1 MRRVEQGQNAIPPP
15 HKHIDA
21 GTQALEW
28 GEAGLPPVCKQ
39 IGKHADAVGQ
49 TPESVVVSQPYAEI
63 DGGGNILGLAFQ
75 NGGGAFDDGI
85 PVDGGSALQGAE
97 LACLFQQAF
106 IVRALTGFCACGSSV
121 ADGESSQFSKLH
133 TESDKFLRKIF
144 SGASAPVRG
153 RDGCFSGVAG
163 EGGDCCR
170 WRLRQLSR
178 NVCHCGMLCSDR
190 LLPVLVSEWR
200 RVWFVTFL

>member
-1 MRRVEQGQNAIPPP
+1 M
-15 HKHIDA
+15 
-21 GTQALEW
+21 
-28 GEAGLPPVCKQ
+28 
-39 IGKHADAVGQ
+39 
-49 TPESVVVSQPYAEI
+49 SQPYAEI

-106 IVRALTGFCACGSSV
+106 IARALTGFCACGSSI
-121 ADGESSQFSKLH
+121 ADGKSSQFSKLH
-133 TESDKFLRKIF
+133 MESGRVFLVWNASHFKPHGLSFHGKNAGFSLISGRAALCRRLVFYFFQRKNTLEF
-144 SGASAPVRG
+144 SRKTLFAGASAPVRV
-153 RDGCFSGVAG
+153 RCNDCFSGLAG